1 MKSLQLMIQT
11 YRENPKFGDV
21 KKFEEELELAVF
33 RVQQLQ
39 STLHSLRGQL
49 DDVNLSLE
57 NLKVKHGDRK
67 YSKTSVQIPVESTS
81 VSPSHDL
88 MKKTVSEKNI
98 QEVSSCYQKDSDS
111 GRRTPPPIFSP
122 GESSQQVSYTG
133 GRRTPSSS
141 RPGESCQQDS
151 YSDGARVSPPSR
163 QASREERREVSKSK
177 SRRPPPGSRS
187 GESC

>member
-67 YSKTSVQIPVESTS
+67 YFKTSVQIPVESTS

-151 YSDGARVSPPSR
+151 YSDGTLPLLGLKR
-163 QASREERREVSKSK
+163 
-177 SRRPPPGSRS
+177 
-187 GESC
+187 

>member
-1 MKSLQLMIQT
+1 MIQT

-98 QEVSSCYQKDSDS
+98 QEVSSYDTNNK
-111 GRRTPPPIFSP
+111 
-122 GESSQQVSYTG
+122 V
-133 GRRTPSSS
+133 
-141 RPGESCQQDS
+141 
-151 YSDGARVSPPSR
+151 
-163 QASREERREVSKSK
+163 
-177 SRRPPPGSRS
+177 S
-187 GESC
+187 GE